1 MGARATKTWLAAA
14 AGGAMLALAA
24 TPSQAQGPW
33 YGSVTGNAVWV
44 KDSDWSTNAGAS
56 GTLEYDTGWG
66 IDGALGYSLSG
77 SMQGLRIEGEVGYRS
92 SDLDKFNVNGFG
104 LIPGSSGDV
113 DVWTGLINAYYDIDL
128 GSNLMPY
135 VGGGLGIARYSAD
148 ISPPPAVAGP
158 IDDSDTVFAYQ
169 LSAGVGYA
177 LSPSTTLFG
186 GYRYLATDD
195 PDISGQ
201 GVNVTTEY
209 HSHNVQA
216 GVRFSF

>member
-33 YGSVTGNAVWV
+33 YGSVNGNAVWV
-44 KDSDWSTNAGAS
+44 SDPDWSSNIGVS
-56 GTLEYDTGWG
+56 GDLEFDSGWG

-77 SMQGLRIEGEVGYRS
+77 SLQGFRVEGEVGYRS
-92 SDLDKFNVNGFG
+92 NDIDKVNVNNFG
-104 LIPGSSGDV
+104 QFPGATGDA
-113 DVWTGLINAYYDIDL
+113 DVWTGLVNGYYDIDL
-128 GSNLMPY
+128 GSNFIPY
-135 VGGGLGIARYSAD
+135 VGAGLGVARVSGKITVPGAA
-148 ISPPPAVAGP
+148 IS
-158 IDDSDTVFAYQ
+158 DNDTVFAYQ

-177 LSPSTTLFG
+177 VSPTTTLFA

-195 PDISGQ
+195 LDFSG
-201 GVNVTTEY
+201 GGTTVSTEY
-209 HSHNVQA
+209 HSHNAQA